1 MMNRVAFVLRVK
13 PGKKEAFYRAGEAVW
28 PEAQAALD
36 SVGMKNVSVWS
47 ICDFMFCYGE
57 TPDGVEAAKIRA
69 AVDGVAAKLA
79 DTCTVLAEPG
89 TMRLMYHDYGIVR
102 EDKSLIR
109 YRVFATHLKPGCAD
123 EYKARHDKLVEAR
136 GDTVSEGPESNFTI
150 WCADSEYNF
159 GYCELVK
166 AFDHEMTEAEKQSTI
181 AWETRQLEIMD
192 WYTDDVDWIT
202 GEKHEHVQLVCQY
215 K

>member
-1 MMNRVAFVLRVK
+1 MNRVAFVLRVK
-13 PGKKEAFYRAGEAVW
+13 PGMKEAFVAEGAKIWGDVTK
-28 PEAQAALD
+28 ALD
-36 SVGMKNVSVWS
+36 GVEMKNFSVWS
-47 ICDFMFCYGE
+47 ICEFMFCYGE
-57 TPDGVEAAKIRA
+57 APDAVDPAKITE
-69 AVDGVAAKLA
+69 AVKAIAAKLE
-79 DTCTVLAEPG
+79 DSCEILALPG
-89 TMRLMYHDYGIVR
+89 TMRLMYHDIGIVR

-109 YRVFATHLKPGCAD
+109 HRVFGTHIKPGCAE

-136 GDTVSEGPESNFTI
+136 GDKVSEGPESNFTI
-150 WCADSEYNF
+150 WCADDEFNF

-166 AFDHEMTEAEKQSTI
+166 SFDHVMTEEEKPSTI

-202 GEKHEHVQLVCQY
+202 GEKHEHVQLICQY